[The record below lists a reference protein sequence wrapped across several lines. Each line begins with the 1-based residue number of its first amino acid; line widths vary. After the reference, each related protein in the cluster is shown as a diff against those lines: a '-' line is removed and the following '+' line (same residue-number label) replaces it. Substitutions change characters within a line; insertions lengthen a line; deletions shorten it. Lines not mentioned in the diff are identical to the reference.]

1 MEFFRPI
8 DGVLHAED
16 VPLPAIA
23 AQHGTPCYVYS
34 RAALETAYRQ
44 YAAAFAS
51 TPHLVCYAL
60 KANSNLAVLAVF
72 ARLGNFKVLPLPL
85 SMPSFEVHLHWH
97 QRYHQDPANRWLREV
112 MTDLY
117 AEQA

>member
-34 RAALETAYRQ
+34 RAALETAYRAIRRGVR
-44 YAAAFAS
+44 AARRTSSAM
-51 TPHLVCYAL
+51 
-60 KANSNLAVLAVF
+60 
-72 ARLGNFKVLPLPL
+72 R
-85 SMPSFEVHLHWH
+85 
-97 QRYHQDPANRWLREV
+97 
-112 MTDLY
+112 
-117 AEQA
+117 